1 MIIPLGA
8 SRENIEGRVEIQGQS
23 EDRKNGLYSLN
34 KNSHAGYRSSHLPN
48 IFLFLIHTVQ
58 NLAMVME
65 HVLLTIHATTK
76 NVSKLERAWSSPK
89 YRCG

>member
-23 EDRKNGLYSLN
+23 EDGEKIAFI
-34 KNSHAGYRSSHLPN
+34 NSHTDYRSSHLPN
-48 IFLFLIHTVQ
+48 IFLFLIHT
-58 NLAMVME
+58 MVME
-65 HVLLTIHATTK
+65 HALLTIHATTK
-76 NVSKLERAWSSPK
+76 NVSKLTRAWSSPK

>member
-48 IFLFLIHTVQ
+48 IFLFLIHT
-58 NLAMVME
+58 MVME
-65 HVLLTIHATTK
+65 HALLTIHATTK
-76 NVSKLERAWSSPK
+76 NVSKLTRAWSSPK